1 MPRIELQSAL
11 PWGLVVAVLLILS
24 ALLITY
30 GIWMRSLP
38 RAFRGWIIAL
48 RTSLLVVVLLLL
60 FDPRIEWTRK
70 VLMPPRIG
78 IFLDN
83 SLSMA
88 NHPEASPTTV
98 FSQAASI
105 VEWADEHNYQPVIL
119 TFGEK
124 LDPKTDLRFEY
135 LPDERLTDFSLL
147 EEICQTGDLQAAFLF
162 SDGVATSGIDPGAI
176 TSSPRMPI
184 FTLGVGDTTTGL
196 DLSILE
202 VHYPLSLLDQ
212 EQSTIQVVVRGKNAA
227 DKRSRLFVFHE
238 DQLIHSEQIRIT
250 SQEYIRSFE
259 TSVVG
264 RLDAPHFRVELMV
277 LPEEANID
285 NNRREFRIDVLPGRR
300 RITLL
305 TGALS
310 ANTPLISQ
318 VAKRTRHA
326 VVNHLVFLRGVWRG
340 DESLFWSTPQDLVV
354 LDNYPTTTL
363 PEGYTDRL
371 LAKLRRDKTPV
382 LVVEGPDNLNREFV
396 RMMRSLGLQVAAED
410 EGQGSLY
417 RLTPVPQ
424 PELKGLS
431 RMTPGRYS
439 VDFPP
444 APLVHFLEPRAN
456 RGMKALVSDEQDRL
470 VISYGEASGIKRGVL
485 LLPALAATNLKLN
498 RTAWKDYL
506 GDVLQA
512 LVEWQL
518 EPEGFS
524 PYVIQPDRRQYQL
537 GEKVL
542 LRGIMRDRAGTKLL
556 QPILTVE
563 IQGAESTA
571 AATLNYNFE
580 SGEYEG
586 EFWPGEPGSYRF
598 RVYDEAGTSE
608 EAARPGFQVQ
618 VGRVELE
625 SLVQNRYG
633 LKRLAQ
639 STGGRYTE
647 LQSVEQLISQLAY
660 TTRTVNREYY
670 LSLWQFRYLWVALV
684 LLLGSEWILRRIAGL
699 I

>member
-1 MPRIELQSAL
+1 MPRVELQSAL
-11 PWGLVVAVLLILS
+11 PWGLALVVLLILS
-24 ALLITY
+24 AFLITY

-38 RAFRGWIIAL
+38 RAFRGWIVAL
-48 RTSLLVVVLLLL
+48 RASLLVMVLLLL
-60 FDPRIEWTRK
+60 FDPRVEWTRK

-83 SLSMA
+83 SLSMT
-88 NHPEASPTTV
+88 NHPEASATTV
-98 FSQAASI
+98 LSQAAAI

-119 TFGEK
+119 TFGEQ
-124 LDPKTDLRFEY
+124 LIPKTDLRFEY

-147 EEICQTGDLQAAFLF
+147 EEVCQTGDLQAAFLF
-162 SDGVATSGIDPGAI
+162 TDGVATSGMGPSAI
-176 TSSPRMPI
+176 AGSSRMPI
-184 FTLGVGDTTTGL
+184 FALGVGDTAAGL

-212 EQSTIQVVVRGKNAA
+212 EQSTIRVVVRGKNAA
-227 DKRSRLFVFHE
+227 DKRSRLFIFHE
-238 DQLIHSEQIRIT
+238 DQLIHSEQFRIT

-264 RLDAPHFRVELMV
+264 RLDAPRFRVELMV

-285 NNRREFRIDVLPGRR
+285 NNRREFRIDVLPGHR

-318 VAKRTRHA
+318 VTKRTQHA
-326 VVNHLVFLRGVWRG
+326 AVNHLVFLRGVWRG

-354 LDNYPTTTL
+354 LDNYPTATL

-382 LVVEGPDNLNREFV
+382 LVIEGPDNLNREFV
-396 RMMRSLGLQVAAED
+396 RMMRSLGLQVTVEE

-417 RLTPVPQ
+417 RLTPLPQ
-424 PELKGLS
+424 PELKRLS
-431 RMTPGRYS
+431 RMAPGRYS

-444 APLVHFLEPRAN
+444 APLAHVLDPRAN
-456 RGMKALVSDEQDRL
+456 RGMTALVSDEEDRL
-470 VISYGEASGIKRGVL
+470 VIGYGKVDGVKRGVL
-485 LLPALAATNLKLN
+485 LLPALAATDLKLN

-506 GDVLQA
+506 ADVLQA
-512 LVEWQL
+512 LVEWEL
-518 EPEGFS
+518 EPAGFS
-524 PYVIQPDRRQYQL
+524 PYVIQPDRRQYHL

-542 LRGIMRDRAGTKLL
+542 FRGIMRDRAGTKML
-556 QPILTVE
+556 QPILTAE
-563 IQGAESTA
+563 IQGPESTA
-571 AATLNYNFE
+571 MATLNYDFE

-586 EFWPGEPGSYRF
+586 EFWPGEAGSYRF
-598 RVYDEAGTSE
+598 RVYDEAGASE
-608 EAARPGFQVQ
+608 ETARPGFQVQ
-618 VGRVELE
+618 IGRVELE
-625 SLVQNRYG
+625 SLAQNRYG
-633 LKRLAQ
+633 LERLAQ
-639 STGGRYTE
+639 STGGKYTG
-647 LQSVEQLISQLAY
+647 LHGVEQLLSELAY
-660 TTRTVNREYY
+660 TTRTVTREYHF
-670 LSLWQFRYLWVALV
+670 SLWQFRYLWVVLV
-684 LLLGSEWILRRIAGL
+684 LLLGSEWILRRVAGL

>member
-1 MPRIELQSAL
+1 M
-11 PWGLVVAVLLILS
+11 
-24 ALLITY
+24 
-30 GIWMRSLP
+30 
-38 RAFRGWIIAL
+38 
-48 RTSLLVVVLLLL
+48 VLLLL
-60 FDPRIEWTRK
+60 FDPRVEWTRK
-70 VLMPPRIG
+70 VLRPPRIG

-88 NHPEASPTTV
+88 NHPEASATTV

-105 VEWADEHNYQPVIL
+105 VEWADDQNYQPVIL

-124 LDPKTDLRFEY
+124 LVPRTDLRFEY
-135 LPDERLTDFSLL
+135 LPGERLTDFGLL

-162 SDGVATSGIDPGAI
+162 SDGVATSGRDPSAI
-176 TSSPRMPI
+176 ASSPRMPI
-184 FTLGVGDTTTGL
+184 FPVGVGDTTTGL

-212 EQSTIQVVVRGKNAA
+212 EPSTIRVVVRGKNAA
-227 DKRSRLFVFHE
+227 DKRSRLFIFHE
-238 DQLIHSEQIRIT
+238 DQLIHSVQIRID

-264 RLDAPHFRVELMV
+264 RLDASRFRVQLMV

-285 NNRREFRIDVLPGRR
+285 NNQREFQIDVLTGRQK
-300 RITLL
+300 ITLL

-318 VAKRTRHA
+318 VVKRTQHA
-326 VVNHLVFLRGVWRG
+326 AVNQLVFLRGVWQG

-363 PEGYTDRL
+363 PEGFTDRL
-371 LAKLRRDKTPV
+371 LAKLRRDRTPV

-396 RMMRSLGLQVAAED
+396 RMMRSLGLQVVVEE

-424 PELKGLS
+424 PGLKRLS
-431 RMTPGRYS
+431 RTAPGRYN

-444 APLVHFLEPRAN
+444 APLVHVLDPQAN
-456 RGMKALVSDEQDRL
+456 RGMTALVSDEQDRL
-470 VISYGEASGIKRGVL
+470 VISHGEANGVKRGVL
-485 LLPALAATNLKLN
+485 LLPDLASTNLKLN

-506 GDVLQA
+506 VDVLQA
-512 LVEWQL
+512 LAEWEL

-524 PYVIQPDRRQYQL
+524 PYVIQPDRRQYHL

-542 LRGIMRDRAGTKLL
+542 LRGVMRDRAGTKML
-556 QPILTVE
+556 QPILTLE
-563 IQGAESTA
+563 IQGPESTA
-571 AATLNYNFE
+571 MVALNYDFE

-586 EFWPGEPGSYRF
+586 DFWPGEAGSYRF
-598 RVYDEAGTSE
+598 RVYNEAGTSE
-608 EAARPGFQVQ
+608 ETARSGFQVQ
-618 VGRVELE
+618 VGRVELQ
-625 SLVQNRYG
+625 SLAQNRYG
-633 LKRLAQ
+633 LERLAQ
-639 STGGRYTE
+639 ATGGRYTDM
-647 LQSVEQLISQLAY
+647 QGVEQLISELAY
-660 TTRTVNREYY
+660 AARTVTREYR
-670 LSLWQFRYLWVALV
+670 LSLWQFRYLWVVLV
-684 LLLGSEWILRRIAGL
+684 LLLGSEWILRRVAGL